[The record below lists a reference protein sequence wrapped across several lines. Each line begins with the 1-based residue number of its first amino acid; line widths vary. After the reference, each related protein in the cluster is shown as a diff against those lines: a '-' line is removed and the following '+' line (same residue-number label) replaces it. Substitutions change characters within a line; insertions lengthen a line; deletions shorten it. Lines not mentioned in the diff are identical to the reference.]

1 MLSKSLINL
10 FVKVYLVY
18 QLYWKTKLSY
28 LNISGHLPTFL
39 YYFII
44 SVVVWN
50 LGSQQRYVKHV
61 YLFLKIEHKFFVK
74 PSFYRCLTSAKS
86 GFLQSFQA
94 LVFPYRPHTFRI
106 ESESQETS

>member
-28 LNISGHLPTFL
+28 LNISGHLPAFL

-44 SVVVWN
+44 SVV
-50 LGSQQRYVKHV
+50 
-61 YLFLKIEHKFFVK
+61 
-74 PSFYRCLTSAKS
+74 A
-86 GFLQSFQA
+86 
-94 LVFPYRPHTFRI
+94 
-106 ESESQETS
+106 